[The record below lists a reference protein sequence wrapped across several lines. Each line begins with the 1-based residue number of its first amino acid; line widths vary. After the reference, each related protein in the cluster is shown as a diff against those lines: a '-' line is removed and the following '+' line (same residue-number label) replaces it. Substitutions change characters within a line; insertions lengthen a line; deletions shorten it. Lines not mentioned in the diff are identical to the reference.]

1 MKNVLKINHEN
12 RTIVMDRTF
21 AKMSTVVGSPEYNML
36 QMARRDYPEYAVTR
50 REIKKNPNKE
60 SYRGLTYEYMENYIL
75 THPQKEMMLKK
86 FKEMIILSECHSIR
100 YPQIKKWF
108 LESYPE
114 VVNYFAK
121 TDETNEAKAA

>member
-12 RTIVMDRTF
+12 TTIVMDRTF
-21 AKMSTVVGSPEYNML
+21 AKKSTVVGSIEYYKL
-36 QMARRDYPEYAVTR
+36 QMARRDYPEYRVVR

-60 SYRGLTYEYMENYIL
+60 SYRGLTYEYMERYIL
-75 THPQKEMMLKK
+75 THPKKEMMLKK
-86 FKEMIILSECHSIR
+86 YKEMLLLSECHSIR

-121 TDETNEAKAA
+121 TDENNEAKAA